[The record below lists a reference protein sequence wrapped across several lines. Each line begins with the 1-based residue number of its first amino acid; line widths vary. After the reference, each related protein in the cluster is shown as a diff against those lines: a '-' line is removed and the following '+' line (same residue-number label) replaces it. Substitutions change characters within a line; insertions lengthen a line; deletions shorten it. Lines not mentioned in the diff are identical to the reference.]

1 MQNHFHKKSDM
12 LIKSGIFILLVLVTC
27 GCNSHMASGGECSS
41 VVIIRGEICQWIG
54 HGSYTTG
61 RQDPWRR
68 GTVESEIVYKY
79 FVTKITAH
87 GPNKLQNLQML
98 N

>member
-1 MQNHFHKKSDM
+1 M

-27 GCNSHMASGGECSS
+27 GCNSHMASGEPSL
-41 VVIIRGEICQWIG
+41 VVIIRGKICQWIG
-54 HGSYTTG
+54 HGSYTIG
-61 RQDPWRR
+61 RHHPWRR